1 MVETVT
7 VVTST
12 IEEWRQSSYNFVDIS
27 RLLISINHCNQLMDN
42 AVHYELSK
50 VVLLLSDNDL
60 VRLSS
65 LVIKHV
71 DSRLYVYECHMSL
84 QLCLKGHMTTY
95 LLLSVKNRSDYVLS
109 GCI

>member
-27 RLLISINHCNQLMDN
+27 RLLISINQCNQLTDN
-42 AVHYELSK
+42 ALYRVLSK

-65 LVIKHV
+65 LVI
-71 DSRLYVYECHMSL
+71 MN
-84 QLCLKGHMTTY
+84 M
-95 LLLSVKNRSDYVLS
+95 
-109 GCI
+109 